1 MFFIETNVDADNVE
15 WNADGVDVV
24 ADVWRW
30 IILNDH
36 IVVAFTIEYSL
47 TLGIGGTNTVPT
59 NGWFEFNKT
68 SKFVGNLNVNKVTE
82 LVQ

>member
-59 NGWFEFNKT
+59 NGWFEFNQT
-68 SKFVGNLNVNKVTE
+68 SKFFGNLNVNKVTK